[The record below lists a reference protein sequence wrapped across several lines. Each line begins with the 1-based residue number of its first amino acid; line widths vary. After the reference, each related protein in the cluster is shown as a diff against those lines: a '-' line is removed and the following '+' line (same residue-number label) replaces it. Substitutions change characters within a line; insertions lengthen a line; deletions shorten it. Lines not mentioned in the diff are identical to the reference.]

1 MVRNENSDD
10 DAAKRRGTGE
20 PSDHESQ
27 ASGQAVPMG
36 AAGTSRQGELAR
48 RQADQS
54 APKSEDGA
62 SKPGGKKGSTGK
74 RAVTAAA
81 VPAAMVAAQ
90 LAIIAMFLKLMQTM
104 LAAAMQLTKTL
115 FAKIMAFIMKGLVW
129 AGNAAIAAGTWV
141 TSVIGGAVATNTI
154 AVSVAALVGTTGT
167 IATAAVMMVEQAAI
181 PQRDGQMSSQCLPQD
196 RAGLRLVSNT
206 ATDAQSDE
214 QAELIYS
221 VLAGMN
227 MPEENIAAVIGN
239 FGGESNLDPTAVETI
254 FDEPFAIGPQKQ
266 AAWDANWDVTQ
277 IAPAY
282 SAEYPA
288 IDRVGVGF
296 GQWTNGRNELLMQYA
311 NGTDGEWYDA
321 EVQIGF
327 MFDTDD
333 ASRVAYMNQMR
344 EESLGTV
351 AEATN
356 DFKVNWEG
364 LTVGS
369 PTSRIQTAEHY
380 MAMFGGWEADEE
392 LADSIL
398 EAAGSSGEIAG
409 SAARNAAIN
418 NASDCDSNEAILAG
432 LTVAGVGTD
441 DYPYRE
447 PVGVKGFGMAR
458 TVFGHTQ
465 RECTDFVMWRINQAM
480 GWTPESS
487 DPPPF
492 TFSNLGVGYSGGQRG
507 AGSWQDI
514 LTAVDGIEMADTPQ
528 PGDIAWW
535 GYSDVG
541 GGYGHVGF
549 VAEVND
555 GEVLVEHY
563 NYSSVSEYSVTRHSV
578 DEIPGYIRIGEDV
591 MSNA

>member
-1 MVRNENSDD
+1 MVRNVDSDD
-10 DAAKRRGTGE
+10 DAANNRGSGE
-20 PSDHESQ
+20 IPGHESQ
-27 ASGQAVPMG
+27 PSEAPLG
-36 AAGTSRQGELAR
+36 AAGTSRRGTLAQQAADQPASQGEGANGG
-48 RQADQS
+48 RQQKKGS
-54 APKSEDGA
+54 I
-62 SKPGGKKGSTGK
+62 GKKGIQ
-74 RAVTAAA
+74 AAA
-81 VPAAMVAAQ
+81 IPAAMAAAQ
-90 LAIIAMFLKLMQTM
+90 LAIIAMFLKLLQTM
-104 LAAAMQLTKTL
+104 LAAAIQLTKTF
-115 FAKIMAFIMKGLVW
+115 FAKIMALIMKGLAW
-129 AGNAAIAAGTWV
+129 IGNAAIAAGTWV
-141 TSVIGGAVATNTI
+141 TSVVGGAVATNTL
-154 AVSVAALVGTTGT
+154 AVSLAGLAATAGTFVAASV
-167 IATAAVMMVEQAAI
+167 AMVEQVAI
-181 PQRDGQMSSQCLPQD
+181 PQRDGQMTSQCLPKD
-196 RAGLRLVSNT
+196 RAGLQLVSST
-206 ATDAQSDE
+206 ATDEQSDE
-214 QAELIYS
+214 QAELMYS
-221 VLAGMN
+221 ILAGMD

-333 ASRVAYMNQMR
+333 ASRVAYMNRMR

-356 DFKVNWEG
+356 DFKVNWED

-409 SAARNAAIN
+409 GVARNAAIN

-465 RECTDFVMWRINQAM
+465 RECTDFVMWRTNQAM

-591 MSNA
+591 ISNA